1 MEAGHAG
8 EWAAIRFPFL
18 HVAFAI
24 GRANDDRVII
34 RLIRHPA
41 VMKAPERPREIA
53 ARVINIR
60 GAPSFSVIE
69 TQLDARH
76 AAIAADGDA
85 FYFDS
90 CSYFTERKP
99 RFVIGHVDART
110 RGHDKVWAPA
120 LGFVK
125 SFC

>member
-8 EWAAIRFPFL
+8 EWAPVFFPFL

-60 GAPSFSVIE
+60 GAPSFSLLQTRLHPRTPPIPPEV
-69 TQLDARH
+69 DP
-76 AAIAADGDA
+76 
-85 FYFDS
+85 FSSDS
-90 CSYFTERKP
+90 CPYFTNRKP
-99 RFVIGHVDART
+99 R
-110 RGHDKVWAPA
+110 
-120 LGFVK
+120 
-125 SFC
+125 